1 MSTAPLQPEVCA
13 MPALSLSAV
22 APTDLDE
29 LTDFEFRNRAFFE
42 SWINARPAAYY
53 APGGVAAAIEA
64 ALQDAARDLAH
75 QYLLRDNGVLVARV
89 NLTQVRRAHYHCA
102 SLGYRVGAD
111 HNGRGL
117 AKAAVRLAK
126 EQAFS
131 ALSLH
136 RIEATCRSENPA
148 SIKVLVANGFVQ
160 FGYSRRCFQLGDS
173 WFDLLHFEAH
183 AET

>member
-1 MSTAPLQPEVCA
+1 MPQLSLHPVSTA
-13 MPALSLSAV
+13 
-22 APTDLDE
+22 DIDD
-29 LTDFEFRNRAFFE
+29 LTDFEFRNREFFE

-53 APGGVAAAIEA
+53 APGGVAAAVA
-64 ALQDAARDLAH
+64 VAQQDAARDLAY
-75 QYLLRDNGVLVARV
+75 QYLLREDGVLIARV
-89 NLTQVRRAHYHCA
+89 NLTQVKRAHYHCA

-111 HNGRGL
+111 HNGRGH
-117 AKAAVRLAK
+117 AKAAVRLAR

-136 RIEATCRSENPA
+136 RIEATCRPENPA
-148 SIKVLVANGFVQ
+148 SIKVLAANGFVQ
-160 FGYSRRCFQLGDS
+160 FGHSRRCFQLGGS